1 MSQSLFLDP
10 ALRDWV
16 LLPIFVVMIMVGILR
31 HYATLLLQST
41 PKPEPLKSIR
51 EQYLPALPFPQ
62 TRSTNH
68 RRALGR
74 SMLLRQNAYVLPR
87 PIFELRKRF
96 LQTAFQK
103 GEYLK
108 DPENRGA
115 PPANPLTDPSG
126 MDAMMNMM
134 KSNMVM
140 FIPQTVIMAWINFFF
155 SGFVLCISPCSLPF
169 ADAAGDGL
177 IWISETPVP
186 ADDSV
191 QEHVTVWSKHP
202 GSRRPLGL
210 LHLMVLPKPIWTTRN
225 IRPYPRRRQ
234 W

>member
-1 MSQSLFLDP
+1 MATSQSLFLDP

-51 EQYLPALPFPQ
+51 EQYLPAPSLPSLPTGAQ
-62 TRSTNH
+62 YNSTNH

-74 SMLLRQNAYVLPR
+74 SMLLRQNAYVLTR
-87 PIFELRKRF
+87 PVFELRKRF

-115 PPANPLTDPSG
+115 PPANPLTDPGG

-155 SGFVLCISPCSLPF
+155 SGFVLCISPCSLF
-169 ADAAGDGL
+169 
-177 IWISETPVP
+177 
-186 ADDSV
+186 
-191 QEHVTVWSKHP
+191 
-202 GSRRPLGL
+202 PLRL
-210 LHLMVLPKPIWTTRN
+210 LRAMD
-225 IRPYPRRRQ
+225 
-234 W
+234 